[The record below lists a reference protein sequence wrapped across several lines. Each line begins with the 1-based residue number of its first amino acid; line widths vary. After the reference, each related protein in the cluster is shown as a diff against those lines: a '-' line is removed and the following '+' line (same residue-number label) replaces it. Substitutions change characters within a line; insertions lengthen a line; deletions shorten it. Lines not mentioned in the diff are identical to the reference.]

1 MAIIIIINSI
11 ILSILSLITLLFA
24 LNCRNLSTESEKCC
38 VGCPRDTAKY
48 YSIDT
53 AYDRCGECCI
63 NPKISF
69 INKIFEKGL
78 TLADGVTCESL
89 GYSVYETTETHGLKY
104 VFTATLDKYKKPE

>member
-1 MAIIIIINSI
+1 MKTK
-11 ILSILSLITLLFA
+11 LSLIA
-24 LNCRNLSTESEKCC
+24 LNALNNSNLSAKSGKCC
-38 VGCPRDTAKY
+38 VECPRDTAKY

-53 AYDRCGECCI
+53 KYDRCGECCI